1 MSVGGESGV
10 GGASARN
17 VGAPELSNVIGESW
31 MRVFPCPALV
41 ISVRD
46 DAWAASLGLPFGLL
60 GSLGIAVKT
69 H

>member
-31 MRVFPCPALV
+31 MRVFFLV
-41 ISVRD
+41 LHLSFRFVTMPGQH
-46 DAWAASLGLPFGLL
+46 L
-60 GSLGIAVKT
+60 
-69 H
+69 